1 MLTFVMSF
9 LLIVLPAA
17 ATLESQLLAAL
28 PNSAAAACSAA
39 GDGSSNCSANVRSD
53 DYPRTLREIEA
64 YVALLEGKLEERLE
78 KHEQQQWEQ
87 QRKLFVLLAVSICLA
102 VVFIVAL
109 AACKVYVQSLQNQM
123 QCSFQGEE
131 QRGIQNSSVS
141 GMHTPS
147 VGGTPKKP
155 SLPRSHSK
163 LSSTEVP
170 GDPPKER
177 WSNSWW
183 IEDTYPTAT
192 NGKALRDELG
202 DDQDVCLHPSSEDV
216 AGRARAIEDV
226 REAAG
231 LSPELQQQQKQ
242 LEARCSLLFERLH
255 EITDASRA
263 FCSSSSDTEKES
275 TTDPAT
281 VGEAGGAHGK
291 IAAADAPS
299 GDTVCLGREG
309 RPTPQSGRQRGKR
322 QLVADPARLEEQR
335 ELLKQLQQLFREID
349 EAFISNKPAH
359 VSVMIRCCN
368 ALLQADGL
376 AVLKACA
383 DCQPL
388 HKEAQSIIEIVVPCI
403 WAT

>member
-216 AGRARAIEDV
+216 GELPLNSNKRGSCQGGNLSCSSGRSSSNTSVARRVHYLDGRWRQCVFSGV
-226 REAAG
+226 R
-231 LSPELQQQQKQ
+231 LLLQQ
-242 LEARCSLLFERLH
+242 
-255 EITDASRA
+255 
-263 FCSSSSDTEKES
+263 
-275 TTDPAT
+275 
-281 VGEAGGAHGK
+281 
-291 IAAADAPS
+291 
-299 GDTVCLGREG
+299 
-309 RPTPQSGRQRGKR
+309 
-322 QLVADPARLEEQR
+322 EER
-335 ELLKQLQQLFREID
+335 ELSRMCGKQQDCRLSYNSSKSSWR
-349 EAFISNKPAH
+349 PAARF
-359 VSVMIRCCN
+359 SLR
-368 ALLQADGL
+368 GFT
-376 AVLKACA
+376 K
-383 DCQPL
+383 
-388 HKEAQSIIEIVVPCI
+388 
-403 WAT
+403 